1 MRLLNSVCKV
11 IASVCDL
18 PIHIE
23 EVPREF
29 QRGCFYVSLT
39 TGSTELKNC
48 NVYLDAPIFQIIY
61 FGKRNEADQVI
72 AEELYKIKEMLK
84 YLFLLQKVVP
94 LVPLDGVVEKPRYA
108 KIESYSDEL
117 RISEGAI
124 YARLVLNFTEDV
136 PTPQYEYENNYELIK
151 EVDIVTQT
159 KIANG

>member
-11 IASVCDL
+11 IASSYTGV
-18 PIHIE
+18 PVHIE

-39 TGSTELKNC
+39 TGSAELKNG
-48 NVYLDAPIFQIIY
+48 NVYQDDPTFQIVY

-72 AEELYKIKEMLK
+72 AEELYEVKEKLK
-84 YLFLLQKVVP
+84 YLFLLQKVVQVIP
-94 LVPLDGVVEKPRYA
+94 LEGVAEKPRYA

-136 PTPQYEYENNYELIK
+136 PKPQDEYDLIK
-151 EVDIVTQT
+151 EVDIVTQI

>member
-11 IASVCDL
+11 IASSYTGV
-18 PIHIE
+18 PVHIE
-23 EVPREF
+23 EVPSDF

-39 TGSTELKNC
+39 TGSAELKNG
-48 NVYLDAPIFQIIY
+48 NVYQDDPTFQIVY

-72 AEELYKIKEMLK
+72 AEELYEAKEKLK
-84 YLFLLQKVVP
+84 YLFLLQKAVSVIP
-94 LVPLDGVVEKPRYA
+94 LEGVSEKPRYA

-117 RISEGAI
+117 RLSEGAI

-136 PTPQYEYENNYELIK
+136 PKPQDEYDLIQ

>member
-1 MRLLNSVCKV
+1 MRLLNSVCNV
-11 IASVCDL
+11 IASTYTGV
-18 PIHIE
+18 PVHIE

-39 TGSTELKNC
+39 TGSAELKNG
-48 NVYLDAPIFQIIY
+48 NVYQDDPTFQIVF

-72 AEELYKIKEMLK
+72 AEELYEVKEKLK

-94 LVPLDGVVEKPRYA
+94 VIPLEGVKEKPRYA

-136 PTPQYEYENNYELIK
+136 PKPQDEYDLIK

>member
-11 IASVCDL
+11 IASAYTDV
-18 PIHIE
+18 PVHIE

-39 TGSTELKNC
+39 TGSAELKNG
-48 NVYLDAPIFQIIY
+48 NVYQDDPTFQIVF

-72 AEELYKIKEMLK
+72 AEELYEVKEKLK

-94 LVPLDGVVEKPRYA
+94 VIPLEGVKEKPRYA

-136 PTPQYEYENNYELIK
+136 PKPQDEYDLIK

>member
-11 IASVCDL
+11 IASAYEGV
-18 PIHIE
+18 PVHIE
-23 EVPREF
+23 EVPSEF

-39 TGSTELKNC
+39 TGSAELKNL
-48 NVYLDAPIFQIIY
+48 NVYQDNPTFQIVY
-61 FGKRNEADQVI
+61 FGKRSEADQVI
-72 AEELYKIKEMLK
+72 AERLYEVKERLK
-84 YLFLLQKVVP
+84 YLFLLQTVVP
-94 LVPLDGVVEKPRYA
+94 VIPLEGSTEKQRYA

-136 PTPQYEYENNYELIK
+136 PKPPNEYELMEDMDVLI
-151 EVDIVTQT
+151 QS

>member
-11 IASVCDL
+11 IASAYTGV
-18 PIHIE
+18 PVQIE

-39 TGSTELKNC
+39 TGSAELKNG
-48 NVYLDAPIFQIIY
+48 NVYQDDPTFQIVF

-72 AEELYKIKEMLK
+72 AEELYEVKEKLK

-94 LVPLDGVVEKPRYA
+94 VIPLEGVKEKPRYA

-136 PTPQYEYENNYELIK
+136 PKPQDEYDLIK

>member
-11 IASVCDL
+11 IASAYTGV
-18 PIHIE
+18 PVHIE

-39 TGSTELKNC
+39 TGSAELKNG
-48 NVYLDAPIFQIIY
+48 NVYQDDPTFQIIF

-72 AEELYKIKEMLK
+72 AEELYEVKEKLK

-94 LVPLDGVVEKPRYA
+94 VIPLEGVKEKPRYA

-136 PTPQYEYENNYELIK
+136 PKPQDEYDLIK

>member
-11 IASVCDL
+11 IASSYTGV
-18 PIHIE
+18 PVHIE

-39 TGSTELKNC
+39 TGSAELKNG
-48 NVYLDAPIFQIIY
+48 NVYQDDPTFQIVY

-72 AEELYKIKEMLK
+72 AEELYEVKEKLK
-84 YLFLLQKVVP
+84 YLFLLQKVVQVIP
-94 LVPLDGVVEKPRYA
+94 LEGVAEKPRYA

-136 PTPQYEYENNYELIK
+136 PKPQDEYDLIK

>member
-11 IASVCDL
+11 IASSYTGV
-18 PIHIE
+18 PVHIE

-29 QRGCFYVSLT
+29 QRECFYVSLT
-39 TGSTELKNC
+39 TGSAELKNS
-48 NVYLDAPIFQIIY
+48 NVYQDDPTFQIVF
-61 FGKRNEADQVI
+61 FGKRNEADQVV
-72 AEELYKIKEMLK
+72 AEELYEVKEKLK

-94 LVPLDGVVEKPRYA
+94 VIPLEGVKEKPRYA

-136 PTPQYEYENNYELIK
+136 PKPQDEYDLIK

>member
-11 IASVCDL
+11 IASAYTGV
-18 PIHIE
+18 PVHIE

-39 TGSTELKNC
+39 TGSAELKNC
-48 NVYLDAPIFQIIY
+48 NVYQDDPTFQIVY

-72 AEELYKIKEMLK
+72 AEELYEVKEKLK

-94 LVPLDGVVEKPRYA
+94 VIPLEGVVEKPRYA

-136 PTPQYEYENNYELIK
+136 PKPQDEYDLIK